1 MEPSKRELGIRKA
14 QADEMVI
21 SQRKL
26 SEWRKG
32 LSSTSQCQGRRAAET
47 SSSASAQTGHAF
59 LCSKEGRRSCK
70 DRIIPE
76 GARLSK
82 NKVVWMFWWGF
93 LFICFVLYDAEF
105 VNEE

>member
-32 LSSTSQCQGRRAAET
+32 LSSTSQCQGEEPQRPPPQPQHRLAT
-47 SSSASAQTGHAF
+47 LF
-59 LCSKEGRRSCK
+59 YVPKK
-70 DRIIPE
+70 VE
-76 GARLSK
+76 GAARTGSFQKEL
-82 NKVVWMFWWGF
+82 V
-93 LFICFVLYDAEF
+93 
-105 VNEE
+105 